1 MTNPQADYDNP
12 WKEALEQYFEAF
24 IAFFFP
30 QAHAE
35 IDWQRQ
41 YESLDQ
47 ELRQVVREAE
57 VGKRFVDKLVRVWRR
72 SGEEAW
78 VLIHVEVQSQEDASF
93 AKRMYTYHYRIFD
106 RYSQQVVSLA
116 ILGDENPT
124 WRPQEYG
131 YELWGCQVS
140 LQFPIIK
147 LLDYEAQWSTLEAS
161 DNPFA
166 LLVMAHLRT
175 QATRQNLEDRLG
187 WKLRLV
193 TGLLEAGYS
202 EDKVLELR
210 RLIDWMMALPKELE
224 LVFNSEIQRYQE
236 QRAMPYVTSFE
247 RFAIAKTQRENIIE
261 ILETRFGAV
270 PPALVEDLNQIY
282 NVEIL
287 KRLFKQVIT
296 IESIGE
302 FQQAVA
308 QGKAEDAEEEFRE
321 SY

>member
-1 MTNPQADYDNP
+1 MTNPQSDYDNP

-24 IAFFFP
+24 LAFFFP

-57 VGKRFVDKLVRVWRR
+57 VGKRFVDKLVKVWQRN
-72 SGEEAW
+72 GEEAW
-78 VLIHVEVQSQEDASF
+78 VLIHVEVQSQEDANF

-106 RYSQQVVSLA
+106 RYNRQVVSLA
-116 ILGDENPT
+116 VLGDENPT
-124 WRPQEYG
+124 WRPQAYG
-131 YELWGCQVS
+131 YELWGCRAS
-140 LQFPIIK
+140 LQFPTVK
-147 LLDYEAQWSTLEAS
+147 LLDYQGQWSALEAS

-193 TGLLEAGYS
+193 TGLMEAGYS

-210 RLIDWMMALPKELE
+210 RLIDWMMALPKQLE

-236 QRAMPYVTSFE
+236 QRIMPYVTSFE
-247 RFAIAKTQRENIIE
+247 RFAIAKTQRDNIIE
-261 ILETRFGAV
+261 ILETRFEAV
-270 PPALVEDLNQIY
+270 SPELIEDLHKIY
-282 NVEIL
+282 NIEIL

-296 IESIGE
+296 ISSIE
-302 FQQAVA
+302 AFQQAVA
-308 QGKAEDAEEEFRE
+308 QGKVEDAEEEFRE